1 MKASTVPFAAA
12 SKQSSGGMIWPP
24 AKTSMRNRP
33 PLVSS
38 TIFAKYSAVC
48 CTSSE
53 RAQAVDMRHW
63 IFGWA
68 MT

>member
-1 MKASTVPFAAA
+1 
-12 SKQSSGGMIWPP
+12 MIWPL
-24 AKTSMRNRP
+24 AKTSIRNRP
-33 PLVSS
+33 PLISS
-38 TIFAKYSAVC
+38 TIFAKCSAVN
-48 CTSSE
+48 CTSRE